1 MIIIKM
7 FINLIFITQKSK
19 KNKNN
24 EELIEDN
31 ELLNNISY
39 NCY

>member
-1 MIIIKM
+1 M

>member
-1 MIIIKM
+1 M
-7 FINLIFITQKSK
+7 FINLIFIVQESK

-31 ELLNNISY
+31 ESLNNVSY